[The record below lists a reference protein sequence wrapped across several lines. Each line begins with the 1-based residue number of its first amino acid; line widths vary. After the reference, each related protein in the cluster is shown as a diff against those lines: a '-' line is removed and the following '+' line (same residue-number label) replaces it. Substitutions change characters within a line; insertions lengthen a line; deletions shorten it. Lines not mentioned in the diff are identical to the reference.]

1 MVGPTREYHSP
12 LLSGCHGEGLLAI
25 EVVVPS
31 GGTGGGSSR
40 ERGSEGEVEGG
51 ASGLGAGGGGRRTLW
66 N

>member
-25 EVVVPS
+25 EVVIPG
-31 GGTGGGSSR
+31 GGTGGGGGR